1 MSRRLPDIRIEAVE
15 LVRVEMPLIRPFRTS
30 FGRMT
35 LRDAL
40 LVRVASLD
48 AEGWGECVTS
58 AAPVY
63 SEEFTD
69 GSVLVLRDHLVPRL
83 LAGGRDLGAQDV
95 GPRLARVQGHRMAKA
110 ALEAAV
116 LDAQLR
122 GAGRSLADHLGAV
135 VDRVP
140 AGVSVGIPDGGVA
153 ELVEQIAGYL
163 DEGYVRVKAK
173 VTPGF
178 DVAAMRAVRDAFGP
192 QLPLQV
198 DANAGFHPDDDDHVR
213 ALEGL
218 DELELTM
225 IEQPFAPDR
234 LRDHADLAARL
245 DTPVCLDESI
255 LDATRA
261 RDALDVGACT
271 IVNIKP
277 GRVGGLLESVRIHD
291 LCATRSVAVWCG
303 GMLETGIGRAANV
316 ALAALPGFRY
326 PGDTSASNRYF
337 EHDVTDPFVLED
349 GHLAVP
355 DTPGIGR
362 VPHSD
367 VLAGARWR
375 ERIDA

>member
-1 MSRRLPDIRIEAVE
+1 
-15 LVRVEMPLIRPFRTS
+15 
-30 FGRMT
+30 
-35 LRDAL
+35 
-40 LVRVASLD
+40 
-48 AEGWGECVTS
+48 
-58 AAPVY
+58 
-63 SEEFTD
+63 
-69 GSVLVLRDHLVPRL
+69 
-83 LAGGRDLGAQDV
+83 
-95 GPRLARVQGHRMAKA
+95 MAKA

-163 DEGYVRVKAK
+163 DEGYVRIKAK

-198 DANAGFHPDDDDHVR
+198 DANAGYDPDDAGHVG

-337 EHDVTDPFVLED
+337 EHDVTDAFVLED

-362 VPHSD
+362 VPHPD
-367 VLAGARWR
+367 ALAGARWR